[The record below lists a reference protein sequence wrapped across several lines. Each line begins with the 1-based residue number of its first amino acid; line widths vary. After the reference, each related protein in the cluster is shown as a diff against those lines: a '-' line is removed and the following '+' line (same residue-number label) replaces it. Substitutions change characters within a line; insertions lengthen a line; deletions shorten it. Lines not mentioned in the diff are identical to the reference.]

1 MQLGVCQERP
11 PLSPENSQPV
21 QGNIAAQS
29 EATRPA
35 QLGWTAAAHLSARK
49 VASAAAQ
56 DQAGDAAR
64 DKDEQQWGSAKRG
77 DAGLEEDGERF
88 SQYNTL
94 LYGRTAD
101 NCCTSPSRG
110 ILMPSD
116 QLYDNDGISHLAKLE
131 GRTGLQ

>member
-1 MQLGVCQERP
+1 
-11 PLSPENSQPV
+11 
-21 QGNIAAQS
+21 
-29 EATRPA
+29 
-35 QLGWTAAAHLSARK
+35 

-64 DKDEQQWGSAKRG
+64 DKDGQQWGSAKHC

-88 SQYNTL
+88 SQYNTS

-110 ILMPSD
+110 ILRPSD
-116 QLYDNDGISHLAKLE
+116 QLHGNDGISHLAKLE